1 MSGAG
6 AVAFT
11 DIVGFTEFTASEG
24 DERAVE
30 LLDAKRRLVD
40 DLLPVDGRIVKE
52 LGDGLMLWVDE
63 PESAVRFCHEL
74 QLACREE
81 SADGPL
87 PLWVRIGVHWGS
99 PTWRA
104 GDPIGHDVNTAARIV
119 DQAGPGETL
128 ASDVLVKQCDLS
140 AAGVAAEP
148 IGPVLMK
155 GLPSAVW
162 LYRLT

>member
-1 MSGAG
+1 VSGAG

-11 DIVGFTEFTASEG
+11 DIVGFTQFTASQG

-30 LLDAKRRLVD
+30 LLDAKRHIVD
-40 DLLPVDGRIVKE
+40 RLLPDDGRVVKE
-52 LGDGLMLWVDE
+52 LGDGLMVWVDQ
-63 PESAVRFCHEL
+63 PDSAVRFCREL
-74 QLACREE
+74 QAACREL
-81 SADGPL
+81 SAQGPL

-99 PTWRA
+99 PTRRA
-104 GDPIGHDVNTAARIV
+104 GDLIGHDVNTAARIV

-128 ASDVLVKQCDLS
+128 ASDVLVKQCDLH

-148 IGPVLMK
+148 IGPVLLK